1 MTSKTVFTSFM
12 VVPLSMSIIHLCT
25 ISSVSWLLQFK
36 VESTTNLC
44 IFYFQSVTVS
54 ILLVFALSFP
64 REIERM
70 SSGLDILSGSLRVRN
85 GTFKGS
91 RNVNSVK
98 HCRSDEV
105 KACPSVMSPETK
117 RLLPP
122 NTETVQTKP
131 FPIRG
136 KLIESGV
143 TLLTKFQLSLLY

>member
-1 MTSKTVFTSFM
+1 MSLCHSFILCNIN
-12 VVPLSMSIIHLCT
+12 LSVIIT
-25 ISSVSWLLQFK
+25 IQGRIDDKLQ
-36 VESTTNLC
+36 NLC
-44 IFYFQSVTVS
+44 IFYFYSQSVS
-54 ILLVFALSFP
+54 ILLVFALILR

-136 KLIESGV
+136 KLIKSRV
-143 TLLTKFQLSLLY
+143 ILLIKFELSLLYN

>member
-1 MTSKTVFTSFM
+1 MSLCHSFILCNIN
-12 VVPLSMSIIHLCT
+12 LSVIIT
-25 ISSVSWLLQFK
+25 IQGRIDDKLQ
-36 VESTTNLC
+36 NLC
-44 IFYFQSVTVS
+44 IFYFYSQSVS
-54 ILLVFALSFP
+54 ILLVFALILR

-136 KLIESGV
+136 KLIKSKV
-143 TLLTKFQLSLLY
+143 ILLIKFELSLLYN

>member
-1 MTSKTVFTSFM
+1 MSLCHLFILCNIN
-12 VVPLSMSIIHLCT
+12 LSVIIT
-25 ISSVSWLLQFK
+25 IQGRIDDKLQ
-36 VESTTNLC
+36 NLC
-44 IFYFQSVTVS
+44 IFYFYSQSVS
-54 ILLVFALSFP
+54 ILLVFALILR

-136 KLIESGV
+136 KLIKSRV
-143 TLLTKFQLSLLY
+143 ILLIKFELSLLYN